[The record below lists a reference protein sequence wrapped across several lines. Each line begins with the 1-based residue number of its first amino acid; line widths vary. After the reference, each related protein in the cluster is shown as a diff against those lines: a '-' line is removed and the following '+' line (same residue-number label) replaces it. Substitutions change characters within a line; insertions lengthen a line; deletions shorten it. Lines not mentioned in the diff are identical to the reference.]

1 MLQVANAVRHGSNRP
16 GRAGCTR
23 PLCPSAEGTLHESPA
38 RKCREPR
45 PLGKSPA
52 GTALRCK
59 HRFVFVLDSALP
71 QYRHEFFLKRPPRM
85 MLRLM
90 LDVMADYIAIGC
102 TDTKRAITFLPCEFD
117 SMLSEPSGR
126 IRLERLY
133 GLGEGHIGRKSNQHM
148 HMVRHAARCNHGNP
162 NVRSDSVQV
171 CDKLWKK
178 IRWNEI
184 APFLRAE
191 NHVNQDIGI
200 FVSHGAAPSELS
212 SGCDAYQ
219 HSRAGLSCKVPSAL
233 PPCSVGAGT
242 FPE

>member
-1 MLQVANAVRHGSNRP
+1 
-16 GRAGCTR
+16 
-23 PLCPSAEGTLHESPA
+23 
-38 RKCREPR
+38 
-45 PLGKSPA
+45 
-52 GTALRCK
+52 
-59 HRFVFVLDSALP
+59 
-71 QYRHEFFLKRPPRM
+71 

-171 CDKLWKK
+171 CEKLWKK

-200 FVSHGAAPSELS
+200 FVSHGAAPSGLS
-212 SGCDAYQ
+212 SRCHAFPALTCRAFV
-219 HSRAGLSCKVPSAL
+219 SRAFGTASLLGRAWTSSQIPGRRRSA
-233 PPCSVGAGT
+233 CQSSRIRHSSGFFCTDSHRARVSSDTTAGKESGSIGT
-242 FPE
+242 RRTARFAD